1 MSLRARAT
9 AFCVCSFHRTII
21 RKVPHKNVVKWRK
34 VPHKSVVIRRKVTHK
49 SVVIRQKVPHE
60 SVVIRRKVP
69 HKNVKYLFLSLIIS
83 IFASCKTNDNLLW
96 NIAVR

>member
-9 AFCVCSFHRTII
+9 AFCVCSFYRTII
-21 RKVPHKNVVKWRK
+21 RK
-34 VPHKSVVIRRKVTHK
+34 VPHKSVVIRRKVPHK
-49 SVVIRQKVPHE
+49 SVVIW
-60 SVVIRRKVP
+60 RKVP

-96 NIAVR
+96 KDL

>member
-9 AFCVCSFHRTII
+9 AFCVCSFYRTII
-21 RKVPHKNVVKWRK
+21 RKVPHK
-34 VPHKSVVIRRKVTHK
+34 
-49 SVVIRQKVPHE
+49 

-96 NIAVR
+96 KDL

>member
-9 AFCVCSFHRTII
+9 AFCVCSFYRTII
-21 RKVPHKNVVKWRK
+21 RKVPHK
-34 VPHKSVVIRRKVTHK
+34 SVVILWKVHHK
-49 SVVIRQKVPHE
+49 

-96 NIAVR
+96 KDL

>member
-21 RKVPHKNVVKWRK
+21 RKVPRKSVAIRRK
-34 VPHKSVVIRRKVTHK
+34 VPHKSVVKWQKIPHK
-49 SVVIRQKVPHE
+49 SVVKWQ
-60 SVVIRRKVP
+60 KVP

-83 IFASCKTNDNLLW
+83 IFASCKTNNNLLW
-96 NIAVR
+96 KDL

>member
-9 AFCVCSFHRTII
+9 AFCVWSFHSILM
-21 RKVPHKNVVKWRK
+21 RK
-34 VPHKSVVIRRKVTHK
+34 VPHKSVVIRRKVPRK
-49 SVVIRQKVPHE
+49 

-83 IFASCKTNDNLLW
+83 IFASCKTKDNLLW
-96 NIAVR
+96 KDL

>member
-9 AFCVCSFHRTII
+9 AFCVWSFHRILM
-21 RKVPHKNVVKWRK
+21 RKVPHKSVVIRRK
-34 VPHKSVVIRRKVTHK
+34 VPHKSVVIRRKVT
-49 SVVIRQKVPHE
+49 
-60 SVVIRRKVP
+60 

-96 NIAVR
+96 KDL

>member
-9 AFCVCSFHRTII
+9 VFCVCSFYRTII
-21 RKVPHKNVVKWRK
+21 RK
-34 VPHKSVVIRRKVTHK
+34 VPHKSVVIRRKVPRK
-49 SVVIRQKVPHE
+49 
-60 SVVIRRKVP
+60 SVVIRRKVPHKSVVIRRKIP

-96 NIAVR
+96 KDL

>member
-9 AFCVCSFHRTII
+9 AFCVWSFHRILM
-21 RKVPHKNVVKWRK
+21 RKVPN
-34 VPHKSVVIRRKVTHK
+34 KSVVIRRKVT
-49 SVVIRQKVPHE
+49 
-60 SVVIRRKVP
+60 

-96 NIAVR
+96 KDL

>member
-9 AFCVCSFHRTII
+9 AFCVWSFHRILM
-21 RKVPHKNVVKWRK
+21 RK
-34 VPHKSVVIRRKVTHK
+34 VPHKSVMIRRKVPRK
-49 SVVIRQKVPHE
+49 

-69 HKNVKYLFLSLIIS
+69 HKSVKYLFLSLIIS

-96 NIAVR
+96 KDL

>member
-9 AFCVCSFHRTII
+9 AFCVWSFHRILML
-21 RKVPHKNVVKWRK
+21 KVPHKSVVIRRKVPRKSVVIRRK
-34 VPHKSVVIRRKVTHK
+34 VPHKSVVIRRKVT
-49 SVVIRQKVPHE
+49 
-60 SVVIRRKVP
+60 

-96 NIAVR
+96 KDL

>member
-9 AFCVCSFHRTII
+9 VFCVCSFYRTII
-21 RKVPHKNVVKWRK
+21 RK
-34 VPHKSVVIRRKVTHK
+34 VPHKSVVIRRKVPRK
-49 SVVIRQKVPHE
+49 SVVILWKVPHK
-60 SVVIRRKVP
+60 SVMIRRKIP

-96 NIAVR
+96 KDL

>member
-9 AFCVCSFHRTII
+9 VFCVCSFYRTII
-21 RKVPHKNVVKWRK
+21 RKVPHK
-34 VPHKSVVIRRKVTHK
+34 
-49 SVVIRQKVPHE
+49 

-69 HKNVKYLFLSLIIS
+69 HKNVKYLFLSLIVS

-96 NIAVR
+96 KDL

>member
-9 AFCVCSFHRTII
+9 AFGVWSFHRILM
-21 RKVPHKNVVKWRK
+21 RKVPHK
-34 VPHKSVVIRRKVTHK
+34 
-49 SVVIRQKVPHE
+49 

-96 NIAVR
+96 KDL

>member
-9 AFCVCSFHRTII
+9 AFCVWSFHRILM
-21 RKVPHKNVVKWRK
+21 RKVPRKSVVIRRK
-34 VPHKSVVIRRKVTHK
+34 VPHKSVVIRRKVT
-49 SVVIRQKVPHE
+49 
-60 SVVIRRKVP
+60 

-96 NIAVR
+96 KDL

>member
-9 AFCVCSFHRTII
+9 VFCVCSFYRTII
-21 RKVPHKNVVKWRK
+21 RKVP
-34 VPHKSVVIRRKVTHK
+34 HK
-49 SVVIRQKVPHE
+49 SVVIRQKVPHK
-60 SVVIRRKVP
+60 SVVIWWKVP

-96 NIAVR
+96 KDL

>member
-9 AFCVCSFHRTII
+9 AFCVWSFHRILM

-34 VPHKSVVIRRKVTHK
+34 VPHKSVVIRRKV
-49 SVVIRQKVPHE
+49 
-60 SVVIRRKVP
+60 P
-69 HKNVKYLFLSLIIS
+69 HKNVKYLFLLLIIS

-96 NIAVR
+96 KDL

>member
-9 AFCVCSFHRTII
+9 VFCVCSFYRTII
-21 RKVPHKNVVKWRK
+21 RK
-34 VPHKSVVIRRKVTHK
+34 VPHKSVVIRRKVPRK
-49 SVVIRQKVPHE
+49 

-69 HKNVKYLFLSLIIS
+69 HKSVVIRRKIPHKSVKYLFLSLIIS

-96 NIAVR
+96 KDL

>member
-21 RKVPHKNVVKWRK
+21 RKVPHKSVVIRRK
-34 VPHKSVVIRRKVTHK
+34 VPHKSVAIRRKVPHK
-49 SVVIRQKVPHE
+49 SVM
-60 SVVIRRKVP
+60 IRRKVP